1 MLNRLFPLRK
11 PPPVLNGQYQP
22 RWMEYQPKSNEK
34 YMLFLHC
41 ISSLEGTSKGI
52 GKTHLPDLLFLVV
65 LYSYIS
71 FYYIS
76 RYHFPQIFRTS
87 FNIWKKDV
95 CHDFSFFNEFT
106 QIPYPQRPKSAKHD
120 ERFLSMLLYFLCCR
134 PNLKMLCMVLKS
146 MVIFVKYH
154 TCMLLL
160 DCIGDHNWTSSSQEH
175 LFLIFL
181 VIHCSYSCAILLP
194 YMLLS

>member
-11 PPPVLNGQYQP
+11 PP
-22 RWMEYQPKSNEK
+22 
-34 YMLFLHC
+34 LFLTGNINQDGWNTNQNQMKNTCFFYIVFQVWKVLLKELVRHTYQ
-41 ISSLEGTSKGI
+41 IFYF
-52 GKTHLPDLLFLVV
+52 LLFYTVILAFTT
-65 LYSYIS
+65 SAD
-71 FYYIS
+71 
-76 RYHFPQIFRTS
+76 HFPQIFRTS

-106 QIPYPQRPKSAKHD
+106 QTPYPQRPKSAKHD

-160 DCIGDHNWTSSSQEH
+160 DCIGDHNWTSSSREH
-175 LFLIFL
+175 FFLIFL
-181 VIHCSYSCAILLP
+181 VIHCSYSCAVLLP